1 MRSLFTILALLIIVV
16 IGRGAVAAFDPNEK

>member
-1 MRSLFTILALLIIVV
+1 MRSLFTVLILMVIVI